1 MRKSVLKISQN
12 SQENTCVRLRPATLL
27 KKETLDRCF
36 AVNFAKFL
44 RTSFFYRTPPGD
56 CFWNQVHECFSIK
69 KVSLFFFVLFCF
81 CFFFPQILKLFKAC
95 VRYFLTNFY
104 FSPND
109 SPSKTME
116 DVFYFI

>member
-1 MRKSVLKISQN
+1 MRKSVSKISQN

-44 RTSFFYRTPPGD
+44 RTSFFTERLRVIASG
-56 CFWNQVHECFSIK
+56 IK
-69 KVSLFFFVLFCF
+69 YMNVSLLKKFRCFFF
-81 CFFFPQILKLFKAC
+81 CFFFVFFPPQILKLFKAC